1 MVRDIV
7 LLGESVL
14 RRKSKPVRAVDA
26 AVRRLIDD
34 LLATVAEAHGLGLA
48 APQVGVARRV
58 IVAHDGEI
66 DPLVLVNP
74 RILKR
79 SGRDTG
85 TEGCLS
91 MPGLYGLVPRSKT
104 LVVEAL
110 DRAGRTVTIE
120 AEGLLARCIQHEI
133 DHLNGVLFIDHAESL
148 WWLEEV
154 DGDAEGEPE
163 GEEPGVRRVPTTTDD
178 VVEYFDEL
186 RRSGV
191 TTA

>member
-74 RILKR
+74 RIIKR

-91 MPGLYGLVPRSKT
+91 MPGLYGSVPRSKT

-154 DGDAEGEPE
+154 DGDAEGESD
-163 GEEPGVRRVPTTTDD
+163 GEEPGVRRVPTQTDE
-178 VVEYFDEL
+178 VVEYFDAL

>member
-74 RILKR
+74 RIIKR